1 MAYFNDREI
10 SLGNTYAAGTLDFEL
25 SSEND
30 FSPEVAPG
38 QSSERAIEV
47 INHSVTDYKY
57 KARVRENSVGA
68 LCNYLYLEDGINSKP
83 LNSFVSDEVLFSE
96 KQVWTFKA
104 SLDGTGIFWQNE
116 ECQFDL
122 VFEGQQENCGGFSD
136 IEIIKNIVTAGE
148 FGERLLIS
156 KVYYDVCDKTNGSCG
171 ENKGKELKH
180 EWVELYNP
188 TGQIINL
195 KNWQICN
202 SDQCETINPNNAGVN
217 IFPSGYAI
225 IAHDASILKHWNI
238 LNGGAEAT
246 VIYQLG
252 GNFQMDN
259 YDDMLTL
266 KDPAGLVVDQM
277 NWGTPDNGWSNY
289 NDNLW
294 NPGAVDVDKGHM
306 LGRVPVGKDADLPA
320 DWHDLELPSVTV
332 TYPSEQNIVWH
343 IGEDYEITW
352 EALNNNYDDN
362 LELTIDIYYS
372 NNSGKSWGVVKK
384 GTENDGIYTW
394 ENIRPFIFTEDGEPY
409 STLSSRARIKVVAVD
424 YTRNFMLRNSDM
436 SDNDFCPPID
446 CDLFSQEEIEI
457 LVEMGVLD
465 ESECSMN
472 DAGDGGNDIGSDDLA
487 DGADNEAQDG
497 ADDNANNTDS
507 GADDISQE
515 EDEEED
521 INDDI
526 NNIGDGD
533 DVSGDVNNLDTVNE
547 ESEDDDT
554 DESKTEDTEEE
565 EDAKEEEF
573 VLTPK
578 EEILPDDDDDDD
590 AGDGESNDDAVAD
603 ASINSDND
611 ISDGEDDEEGF
622 EKPESDVEEEIEKIN
637 NSDINQ
643 GGGIENDFNKNSVDC
658 VQSIE

>member
-1 MAYFNDREI
+1 MSCFNDKEI
-10 SLGNTYAAGTLDFEL
+10 SLSNTYAAGTLDFEL

-47 INHSVTDYKY
+47 INHSATDYKY
-57 KARVRENSVGA
+57 KVRVEENSVGV

-96 KQVWTFKA
+96 KQAWTFKA
-104 SLDGTGIFWQNE
+104 SLDGTGTFWQNE

-136 IEIIKNIVTAGE
+136 IEIIKNIITAGE

-156 KVYYDVCDKTNGSCG
+156 KVYYDVCDRTNGSCG
-171 ENKGKELKH
+171 GNKGKELKY
-180 EWVELYNP
+180 EWIELYNP

-202 SDQCETINPNNAGVN
+202 SDQCETINPNNASVN

-225 IAHDASILKHWNI
+225 IAHDASILKHWDI
-238 LNGGAEAT
+238 LNGGVEAT

-252 GNFQMDN
+252 GNFQMNNDS
-259 YDDMLTL
+259 DMLTL

-277 NWGTPDNGWSNY
+277 NWGAPDSGWSNY
-289 NDNLW
+289 NSDLW
-294 NPGAVDVDKGHM
+294 NPGVSAVAKGRL
-306 LGRVPVGKDADLPA
+306 LGRVPVGKDTDLPA
-320 DWHDLELPSVTV
+320 DWYDLELPSVTV

-352 EALNNNYDDN
+352 EALNNNSDN
-362 LELTIDIYYS
+362 DLELTIDIYYS
-372 NNSGKSWGVVKK
+372 NNSGKSWGVVEK
-384 GTENDGIYTW
+384 GTKNDGSYTW
-394 ENIRPFIFTEDGEPY
+394 ENIRPFIFTEDGKPY

-446 CDLFSQEEIEI
+446 CDLFTPEEIEV

-465 ESECSMN
+465 ESECSVN

-487 DGADNEAQDG
+487 DGAD
-497 ADDNANNTDS
+497 DNANNTD
-507 GADDISQE
+507 GDTDDISQE
-515 EDEEED
+515 EEED

-547 ESEDDDT
+547 ESEDDDA
-554 DESKTEDTEEE
+554 DESKTEDTE

-590 AGDGESNDDAVAD
+590 AGDGKSNDDAVAD

-622 EKPESDVEEEIEKIN
+622 EELGSDVEEEIEKIN
-637 NSDINQ
+637 NDNGDLEDNST
-643 GGGIENDFNKNSVDC
+643 ENNLSKNSVDC
-658 VQSIE
+658 VQAAK